1 MTYQYTIYKYLISK
15 HLHIYTYTRSIA
27 DLIIDIEH
35 LDILRIQ
42 SQLHPIP
49 LPWPVAP
56 VASWLHTREPVWWH
70 QQPVPSVPG
79 AFPLNWKKYQNLSNI
94 IKL

>member
-1 MTYQYTIYKYLISK
+1 MKSLNYILIYNIYLISK
-15 HLHIYTYTRSIA
+15 HIYTYAHSIA

-49 LPWPVAP
+49 LLWP

-70 QQPVPSVPG
+70 QQPVPRCSRSLS
-79 AFPLNWKKYQNLSNI
+79 FKLEKYI
-94 IKL
+94 

>member
-1 MTYQYTIYKYLISK
+1 MISK
-15 HLHIYTYTRSIA
+15 HLYTYILNTHSIA

-49 LPWPVAP
+49 LLWP
-56 VASWLHTREPVWWH
+56 VASWLHTRGPPVWWH
-70 QQPVPSVPG
+70 QQPVPRRSRSLP
-79 AFPLNWKKYQNLSNI
+79 FKLEKYQNLSNL